1 MVSEFLKQAW
11 FMDNQEQECIVSAIT
26 IYLFPSTFRN
36 VLKPYAT
43 DHLPYTQRKEKQWQN
58 SICLE
63 LEANLIVSYN
73 LIYFNN
79 LVNLLSHKKK
89 KKPLFVQISFKAELD
104 AEMEL
109 PFLVGSHRLT
119 EVLLKTVI

>member
-1 MVSEFLKQAW
+1 
-11 FMDNQEQECIVSAIT
+11 MDNQEQECIVSAIT

-73 LIYFNN
+73 LIYINN

-89 KKPLFVQISFKAELD
+89 KKAFICTNQFQ
-104 AEMEL
+104 
-109 PFLVGSHRLT
+109 GRT
-119 EVLLKTVI
+119 RC